1 MSFSATVTKSGP
13 DSWNPEARGAPVTDF
28 IEHFG
33 IRLRLDP
40 EFMSPKLIDSLRS
53 GQYEA
58 PEARKIGKIIQP
70 GDVILEIG
78 AGIGFMTALM
88 LKNPAAERVISFEA
102 NPLLI
107 SKIQRTLDDNNL
119 GGQRFELHNNI
130 LGADDTGAIDF
141 HIHKDFWASSLRKT
155 TGTIRSCPVPLAS
168 FDKTLKSV
176 RPNVIVCD
184 IEGGETVLFPTS
196 DLAGVR
202 SVYMELHQRVIGPEG
217 MRDVFQT
224 FHDRGFHYDQNH
236 SHGAVVLFSRIP

>member
-1 MSFSATVTKSGP
+1 M
-13 DSWNPEARGAPVTDF
+13 TDI

-33 IRLRLDP
+33 IRLRIDP
-40 EFMSPKLIDSLRS
+40 DFMSPKLIEALRS

-70 GDVILEIG
+70 GDVVLEIG

-88 LKNPAAERVISFEA
+88 LKNPDVSRVVSFEA

-107 SKIQRTLDDNNL
+107 SKIQRTLDDNKL

-130 LGADDTGAIDF
+130 LGVEDEGTIDF

-155 TGTIRSCPVPLAS
+155 TGTIRSCPVSLAS
-168 FDKTLKSV
+168 FDKTIKTV
-176 RPNVIVCD
+176 RPSVIVCD

-202 SVYMELHQRVIGPEG
+202 SVYIELHQRVIGPEG

-224 FHDRGFHYDQNH
+224 LHDRGFHYDQNH
-236 SHGAVVLFSRIP
+236 SHGAVVLFSRIPKSAS

>member
-1 MSFSATVTKSGP
+1 M
-13 DSWNPEARGAPVTDF
+13 TDI

-33 IRLRLDP
+33 IRLRIDP
-40 EFMSPKLIDSLRS
+40 DFMSPKLIEALRS

-70 GDVILEIG
+70 GDVVLEIG

-88 LKNPAAERVISFEA
+88 LKNPDVARVVSFEA

-107 SKIQRTLDDNNL
+107 SKIQRTLDDNKL

-130 LGADDTGAIDF
+130 LGAEDKGTIDF
-141 HIHKDFWASSLRKT
+141 YIHKDFWASSLRKT
-155 TGTIRSCPVPLAS
+155 TGTIRSCPVSLAS
-168 FDKTLKSV
+168 FDKTIKTV
-176 RPNVIVCD
+176 RPSVIVCD

-224 FHDRGFHYDQNH
+224 LHDRGFHYDQNH
-236 SHGAVVLFSRIP
+236 SHGAVVLFSRIPKPAS

>member
-1 MSFSATVTKSGP
+1 MTNS
-13 DSWNPEARGAPVTDF
+13 

-33 IRLRLDP
+33 IHLRIDP
-40 EFMSPKLIDSLRS
+40 EFMSPKMIDALRN

-70 GDVILEIG
+70 GDVVLEIG
-78 AGIGFMTALM
+78 AGIGFMTALI
-88 LKNPAAERVISFEA
+88 LKNPDVARVVSFEA

-107 SKIQRTLDDNNL
+107 SKIQRTLEDNRL

-130 LGADDTGAIDF
+130 LGAEDTGTIDF

-155 TGTIRSCPVPLAS
+155 PATIRSCPVSLTS
-168 FDKTLKSV
+168 FDKTIKTV
-176 RPNVIVCD
+176 RPTVIVCD
-184 IEGGETVLFPTS
+184 IEGGEQALFPTS

-202 SVYMELHQRVIGPEG
+202 NVYMELHQRVLGPAG

-236 SHGAVVLFSRIP
+236 SHGAVVLFSRIPEPTS